1 MQNETEKTLNS
12 IKAGI
17 MARQSVMLVGDPGKG
32 KSAVVHMLAEE
43 MGYDV
48 ITIIGSQRDA
58 TDITGFPHIETVNL
72 DGNSYEVQSYAV
84 PNWQFR
90 IMKEKKIFLFLDEFS
105 NSNPA
110 VQASMLC
117 LLNERE
123 FANGDKLPEET
134 VIIGAM
140 NPVSS
145 AANGFELTPPTC
157 NRLMFIPWEPSD
169 ASWLEGLVSNWGH
182 PERISAQELKWRRI
196 IAKFLMNNSML
207 IYKMPSDKEKT
218 IKPIGIADS
227 ETAKLDIVSKAYPS
241 NRSWTNL
248 AKTIPYCRNSEG
260 KISNRIIEEV
270 AFGMVGMEA
279 TIRFMD
285 YIKENYSGGSQN
297 NVKLPSLEEALAT
310 PSCVDWRKINQSQS
324 MQFFSNLIHSAEQ
337 NNAIIPSCV
346 NLFVHIA
353 ESRGTDLCAP
363 YVEQLTRIASL
374 NHMVDENRKLIN
386 AYKTAFS
393 K

>member
-337 NNAIIPSCV
+337 NGSIISGCV
-346 NLFVHIA
+346 NLFVYIA